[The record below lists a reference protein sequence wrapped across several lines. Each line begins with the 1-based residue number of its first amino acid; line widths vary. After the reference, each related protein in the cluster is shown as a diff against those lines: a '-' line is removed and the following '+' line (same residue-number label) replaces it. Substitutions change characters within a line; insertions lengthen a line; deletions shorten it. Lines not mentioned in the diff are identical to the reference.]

1 MKVKMLVAQMCPAA
15 PWTITHQAP
24 LSMEFSRQEHWSGL
38 PFPSS
43 EYFPTQGSNSGLPL
57 QADSSPS
64 EPPGKRSNTIEWEP
78 SNTIEW
84 EPSNT
89 DGCVVERAGES
100 LHMKLSGSAGQ
111 GKGGCSSFHD
121 QLGSG
126 EPGLPAWGPGLH
138 PHCCLISSRQRASLS
153 EV

>member
-1 MKVKMLVAQMCPAA
+1 MGSHFLLQGIFLSHLPVSGIGPEPPA
-15 PWTITHQAP
+15 
-24 LSMEFSRQEHWSGL
+24 
-38 PFPSS
+38 
-43 EYFPTQGSNSGLPL
+43 L

-89 DGCVVERAGES
+89 DGCVVERARES
-100 LHMKLSGSAGQ
+100 LHMKRSGSAGQ

-126 EPGLPAWGPGLH
+126 KPGLPAWGPGLH

-153 EV
+153 KV